1 MHLPDVKITPN
12 DNVKLGMGLFDYPTV
27 TLAVELAIFFTGLWV
42 YHAFAPAPT
51 KAGYNTPGNQWKI
64 YALSLFMIIQQIHF
78 CFGS

>member
-12 DNVKLGMGLFDYPTV
+12 DNVELGMGLFDYPTV

-51 KAGYNTPGNQWKI
+51 KAGYNTSGNQWKI